1 MYHQHFGL
9 NEAPFSI
16 AVNPR
21 YLFMSQRHRD
31 ALAHLLYGVSGGGGF
46 ILLTG
51 EVGTG
56 KTTVNR
62 CLLEQLPDTTDLAII
77 LNPALSAVE
86 LLATACDELKIDYP
100 KGTDSLK
107 ALTDALHH
115 YLLENY
121 ERGRKT
127 VLMIDEAQHLD
138 FDVLEQIRLLTNL
151 ETNDEKLLQIILI
164 GQPELTEKLSRPELR
179 QLNQRI
185 TARYNLQPLNLQ
197 ETTAYIRHR
206 LEVAGLRGG
215 VSLFESAAVKQIHS
229 LTRGIPRLINVLCDR
244 ALLGAYGQQRSR
256 VNKKLIAEA
265 ASEVFGE
272 QSSPTLSGRRRS
284 NQVAFVLAIA
294 VASAAIGYWL
304 SQIGV
309 ADRDFKL
316 NGSNAVSPVPNNV
329 EAEDGTS
336 ARSVISDS
344 ITGQSVE
351 DVNQDISS
359 GKPLASSSYNVTS
372 LGGLNSSSA
381 SSPGRLAGGNSVAES
396 RSDVTGVVNR
406 AGQMSGTDQ
415 QTPFMAPA
423 WLFSVQEANEVFWQA
438 ASNTP
443 VPSSVCPPPKITGLN
458 CARQTVQVWNDVIS
472 LNRPVLLDMVTRDKF
487 AAAAFVLAFGESTAL
502 TWTRQGVLEVPLADL
517 ADGWTGGF
525 QYLWQAPEGWTGS
538 IGLGSTSLVVIEV
551 AQMFATLDGMP
562 VPAVAS
568 FGPALEARVRLFQER
583 EGIAADGVVGEQTI
597 LRLNDRLG
605 IGLTSQRALERSSL
619 WTTRV
624 SEMNS
629 YQRDKR

>member
-100 KGTDSLK
+100 RGTQSLK
-107 ALTDALHH
+107 ELTDALHR
-115 YLLENY
+115 YLLDNY

-138 FDVLEQIRLLTNL
+138 FNVLEQIRLLTNL

-197 ETTAYIRHR
+197 ETTAYIKHR

-215 VSLFESAAVKQIHS
+215 VSLFEAAAIKKIHA

-244 ALLGAYGQQRSR
+244 ALLGAYGQQRGG
-256 VNKKLIAEA
+256 VNKKLIAQA
-265 ASEVFGE
+265 ASEVFGGPAI
-272 QSSPTLSGRRRS
+272 QPSSSPALPLWILLVS
-284 NQVAFVLAIA
+284 VIA
-294 VASAAIGYWL
+294 VAGLVMGVWI
-304 SQIGV
+304 SQ
-309 ADRDFKL
+309 ADRPSDDASRVSL
-316 NGSNAVSPVPNNV
+316 NDEPPSKSEPTASQSLTLTEPTELVPIPSSIQPRQPTPAVGNTTKGSLVGSDGAVM
-329 EAEDGTS
+329 
-336 ARSVISDS
+336 ISLTVS
-344 ITGQSVE
+344 TPRWQ
-351 DVNQDISS
+351 
-359 GKPLASSSYNVTS
+359 
-372 LGGLNSSSA
+372 LGL
-381 SSPGRLAGGNSVAES
+381 
-396 RSDVTGVVNR
+396 
-406 AGQMSGTDQ
+406 
-415 QTPFMAPA
+415 
-423 WLFSVQEANEVFWQA
+423 QEASNVFWQA
-438 ASNTP
+438 AMDSP
-443 VPSSVCPPPKITGLN
+443 VPTSVCPPPQISGLQ
-458 CARQTVQVWNDVIS
+458 CTREIVQVWNELMK
-472 LNRPVLLDMVTRDKF
+472 LNRPVLLEMVTEDKF
-487 AAAAFVLAFGESTAL
+487 AAAAFVLSFKDASAL
-502 TWTRQGVLEVPLADL
+502 TWTREGLLEVSLAEL
-517 ADGWTGGF
+517 AKRWSGGV
-525 QYLWQAPEGWTGS
+525 QYLWQAPKGWKGS
-538 IGLGSTSLVVIEV
+538 VGLGDKSPIVDVI
-551 AQMFATLDGMP
+551 AQMFATLDGMS
-562 VPAVAS
+562 VPEVKVY
-568 FGPALEARVRLFQER
+568 GPALEARVRLFQEA
-583 EGIAADGVVGEQTI
+583 EGIVSDGVVGEQTI

-605 IGLTSQRALERSSL
+605 IGLTSKGAINRSAM
-619 WTTRV
+619 WPVKPATANTQD
-624 SEMNS
+624 M
-629 YQRDKR
+629 RDVR

>member
-100 KGTDSLK
+100 RGTQSLK
-107 ALTDALHH
+107 ELTDALHR
-115 YLLENY
+115 YLLDNY

-138 FDVLEQIRLLTNL
+138 FNVLEQIRLLTNL

-197 ETTAYIRHR
+197 ETTAYIKHR

-215 VSLFESAAVKQIHS
+215 VSLFEAAAIKKIHA

-244 ALLGAYGQQRSR
+244 ALLGAYGQQRGG
-256 VNKKLIAEA
+256 VNKKLIAQA
-265 ASEVFGE
+265 ASEVFGGPAI
-272 QSSPTLSGRRRS
+272 QPSSSPALPLWILLVT
-284 NQVAFVLAIA
+284 VIA
-294 VASAAIGYWL
+294 VAGLVMGVWI
-304 SQIGV
+304 SQ
-309 ADRDFKL
+309 ADR
-316 NGSNAVSPVPNNV
+316 P
-329 EAEDGTS
+329 
-336 ARSVISDS
+336 SD
-344 ITGQSVE
+344 
-351 DVNQDISS
+351 D
-359 GKPLASSSYNVTS
+359 ASRV
-372 LGGLNSSSA
+372 
-381 SSPGRLAGGNSVAES
+381 
-396 RSDVTGVVNR
+396 
-406 AGQMSGTDQ
+406 
-415 QTPFMAPA
+415 
-423 WLFSVQEANEVFWQA
+423 
-438 ASNTP
+438 
-443 VPSSVCPPPKITGLN
+443 
-458 CARQTVQVWNDVIS
+458 S
-472 LNRPVLLDMVTRDKF
+472 LNDEP
-487 AAAAFVLAFGESTAL
+487 
-502 TWTRQGVLEVPLADL
+502 P
-517 ADGWTGGF
+517 
-525 QYLWQAPEGWTGS
+525 
-538 IGLGSTSLVVIEV
+538 
-551 AQMFATLDGMP
+551 
-562 VPAVAS
+562 
-568 FGPALEARVRLFQER
+568 
-583 EGIAADGVVGEQTI
+583 
-597 LRLNDRLG
+597 
-605 IGLTSQRALERSSL
+605 
-619 WTTRV
+619 
-624 SEMNS
+624 
-629 YQRDKR
+629 

>member
-9 NEAPFSI
+9 KEAPFSI

-100 KGTDSLK
+100 QGTESLK
-107 ALTDALHH
+107 ALTDALHR
-115 YLLENY
+115 YLLDNH

-215 VSLFESAAVKQIHS
+215 LSLFESAAVKQIHR

-244 ALLGAYGQQRSR
+244 SLLGAYGQQRGR
-256 VNKKLIAEA
+256 VNKQLIAEA
-265 ASEVFGE
+265 AAEVFGE
-272 QSSPTLSGRRRS
+272 QTAVPSAQSNTGRR
-284 NQVAFVLAIA
+284 VLLLFVIA
-294 VASAAIGYWL
+294 VASAAVGYWV
-304 SQIGV
+304 SQADVSKSNPVAGAPTSEFSAASDSTVSDTDKDLLGDGNSQASRQTGV
-309 ADRDFKL
+309 ISRDKRGNEGNAGISGGDLGKAQL
-316 NGSNAVSPVPNNV
+316 NYVPEQALTSASPVW
-329 EAEDGTS
+329 E
-336 ARSVISDS
+336 
-344 ITGQSVE
+344 
-351 DVNQDISS
+351 
-359 GKPLASSSYNVTS
+359 
-372 LGGLNSSSA
+372 LG
-381 SSPGRLAGGNSVAES
+381 
-396 RSDVTGVVNR
+396 
-406 AGQMSGTDQ
+406 
-415 QTPFMAPA
+415 
-423 WLFSVQEANEVFWQA
+423 VQEANEWFWQA

-458 CARQTVQVWNDVIS
+458 CSKQFVTVWNEVMG
-472 LNRPVLLDMVTRDKF
+472 LNRPVLLEMVTKDKF
-487 AAAAFVLAFGESTAL
+487 AAAVFVLSFSESTAL
-502 TWTRQGVLEVPLADL
+502 TWTRQGVLEVPLGEL
-517 ADGWTGGF
+517 AEGWTGGV
-525 QYLWQAPEGWTGS
+525 QYLWQAPEEWIGS
-538 IGLGSTSLVVIEV
+538 VGVGSTSPVVNVI
-551 AQMFATLDGMP
+551 AQMFATLDGMAAP
-562 VPAVAS
+562 TVAS
-568 FGPALEARVRLFQER
+568 FGPALEARVLLFQES

-605 IGLTSQRALERSSL
+605 IGLTSQRALERSSI
-619 WTTRV
+619 WVTRA
-624 SEMNS
+624 SAADG
-629 YQRDKR
+629 YQGDQR